1 MDIYQSFKNSP
12 DFADSSFTY
21 LFISHAH
28 RMIDPSLF
36 FCISKIS
43 STTFQRDQQLHI
55 GKHSERRNWNEA
67 ENSLQSRIY
76 TRPIYNKQGNPWLYV
91 HSWPLV
97 RIISPTSFSFL
108 RFHFILADGRI
119 IRISVSFGIPL
130 FLDHSYTWLFCS
142 LIFFIFFFFW
152 EAEMR
157 MKIFRYQLN
166 LKNKDIFFRNF
177 SSDSIFEKF
186 YYEK

>member
-1 MDIYQSFKNSP
+1 MQIPLSLI
-12 DFADSSFTY
+12 SSFRMHIAWLIH
-21 LFISHAH
+21 LF
-28 RMIDPSLF
+28 F

-108 RFHFILADGRI
+108 RFHFVLADGRI

-142 LIFFIFFFFW
+142 LIFYIFFSF
-152 EAEMR
+152 EKRNE
-157 MKIFRYQLN
+157 N
-166 LKNKDIFFRNF
+166 ENF
-177 SSDSIFEKF
+177 SLPIKF
-186 YYEK
+186 KK